1 MDTVHLSNIFNVFY
15 SFVVAN
21 WPVIL
26 LVLNLSFQFG
36 VKVTDVLIK
45 ARNLPA
51 AQNGPLE

>member
-1 MDTVHLSNIFNVFY
+1 MDLIHLGNIFNVFY
-15 SFVVAN
+15 SFLVAN

-45 ARNLPA
+45 ARNLPD
-51 AQNGPLE
+51 AQSGPLE